1 MMLAASLQGSAP
13 MDHTLTGDDISRAT
27 AGDRGAFERLYRL
40 HVGRI
45 YALARRMAGS
55 DAADELT
62 QDVFIRTWQKLGSFR
77 GEAAFGTWLHRLA
90 VNVIIERLRR
100 QTVDRSRRV
109 DDCEPAYSTAR
120 ASSAAPHLRIALDAA
135 LDTLPPGAREV
146 FVLYDVEGYTHPEIG
161 SLLGI
166 SVGTSKTQ
174 LHRARM
180 TLRRTLARDRER

>member
-1 MMLAASLQGSAP
+1 M
-13 MDHTLTGDDISRAT
+13 
-27 AGDRGAFERLYRL
+27 
-40 HVGRI
+40 
-45 YALARRMAGS
+45 
-55 DAADELT
+55 
-62 QDVFIRTWQKLGSFR
+62 
-77 GEAAFGTWLHRLA
+77 
-90 VNVIIERLRR
+90 
-100 QTVDRSRRV
+100 
-109 DDCEPAYSTAR
+109 
-120 ASSAAPHLRIALDAA
+120 ALDAA